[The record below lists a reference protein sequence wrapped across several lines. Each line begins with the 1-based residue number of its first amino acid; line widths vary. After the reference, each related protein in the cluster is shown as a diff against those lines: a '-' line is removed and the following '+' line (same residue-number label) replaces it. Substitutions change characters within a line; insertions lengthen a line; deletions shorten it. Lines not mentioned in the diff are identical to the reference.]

1 LPEIFM
7 LDLSPTARDL
17 RRLHF
22 HRESSLALADAMRLS
37 ALRMPVGY
45 KRHRLLKRSRRIAA
59 CASSFYAKA
68 ITPDGE
74 PTRIDIRHPRDC
86 RDPVCPLSSR
96 FKAARVRKKVRAIID
111 DVRAAH
117 PEAPFV
123 MLTLTMRN
131 RPWNELHLALDE
143 FGRAIDRFWRLREVK
158 RAYIGSITAFEIVCR
173 GDTAAPLAGV
183 HCHVLCACHPEYF
196 NLAQPNA
203 RYLSQHR
210 LTQLFQLALRS
221 NYRPIVHVARVRD
234 ALGGTG
240 PESIGWVVKELLK
253 YVCKPNEL
261 FKQKTKG
268 LEADPHIIGVLSGA
282 LHRRRMLRI
291 AGIFATSSRTINR
304 QAKEANGGPQA
315 A

>member
-1 LPEIFM
+1 
-7 LDLSPTARDL
+7 L
-17 RRLHF
+17 RRLRL

-37 ALRMPVGY
+37 ALDMPVGY

-59 CASSFYAKA
+59 CATSFYVKA
-68 ITPDGE
+68 ITPAGE
-74 PTRIDIRHPRDC
+74 PTRVDIRHPRDC
-86 RDPVCPLSSR
+86 HDPICPLSSR

-111 DVRAAH
+111 DARAAH
-117 PEAPFV
+117 PDAHFV

-131 RPWNELHLALDE
+131 RPWDELSLALDE
-143 FGRAIDRFWRLREVK
+143 FARAVDRFWRLREVK

-173 GDTAAPLAGV
+173 GDSETPLAGV
-183 HCHVLCACHPEYF
+183 HCHALVACHPDYF
-196 NLAQPNA
+196 DLAAPGT

-210 LTQLFQLALRS
+210 LTHLFKLALRS
-221 NYRPIVHVARVRD
+221 DYRPIVHVSRGRD
-234 ALGGTG
+234 ALGGIG
-240 PESIGWVVKELLK
+240 PESIAWIVKELLK

-261 FKQKTKG
+261 FKRETAG
-268 LEADPHIIGVLSGA
+268 LEADPHVIGVLSDA

-291 AGIFATSSRTINR
+291 AGIFAMSSRTINR